1 MTLKNK
7 LGIHNAVELS
17 RQEERLSKQ
26 RALELFDEGLL
37 DTFEIGTFAGLQAI
51 HAHLF
56 CDVYD
61 FAGDVRTGNI
71 AKGSFRFAPSLYL
84 DAALESISAMP
95 QSTFDEIIEKYVEM
109 NVRILFG
116 KAMVEVCEFGSMPCF
131 AKSWVS

>member
-56 CDVYD
+56 CDVFSAD
-61 FAGDVRTGNI
+61 DPLTSGIHGVIVSDTPDICMSEFQNTGGRRVHAVKENTSGAVIDSINQSSLHICHSVIRTM
-71 AKGSFRFAPSLYL
+71 K
-84 DAALESISAMP
+84 
-95 QSTFDEIIEKYVEM
+95 
-109 NVRILFG
+109 
-116 KAMVEVCEFGSMPCF
+116 EV
-131 AKSWVS
+131 

>member
-56 CDVYD
+56 CDVFSADDPLTSGIHGVNRQYRQ
-61 FAGDVRTGNI
+61 GELSVR
-71 AKGSFRFAPSLYL
+71 SFS
-84 DAALESISAMP
+84 
-95 QSTFDEIIEKYVEM
+95 
-109 NVRILFG
+109 LFG
-116 KAMVEVCEFGSMPCF
+116 CCA
-131 AKSWVS
+131 

>member
-95 QSTFDEIIEKYVEM
+95 QSI
-109 NVRILFG
+109 
-116 KAMVEVCEFGSMPCF
+116 
-131 AKSWVS
+131 